1 MGPGAPDNLSFSS
14 LPEWRKPWT
23 QLGVSGVIHVI
34 VIAAVIWIGLFRP
47 HVISAP
53 DHDYHTIALV
63 ETPPPVNH
71 APQPVKIIPR
81 PPEVVE
87 PDPVKPVLRLPV
99 SQPKPV
105 VHEVPV
111 PEVKIAEQKTSLPKL
126 DNAPAVPRELV
137 RTNVFSTGSS
147 APQTIAKA
155 PDQVQTGG
163 FGDPNGVAAKPVP
176 NRAVNVASAGGFDL
190 PTGPGK
196 GNGTG
201 GAHGAQGVVASS
213 GFGGGVATGDGSGRV
228 SASRGTVKSSGF
240 GDADVAAAP
249 TVRAQKAAPDQ
260 APLQPAEI
268 LSKPVPQYTEE
279 ARQLKIEGEVLLE
292 VVLQSAGSVRVVK
305 VVRGLGHGLDE
316 SAVRAA
322 EKVQFKP
329 ATRNGQPTD
338 STAVLHV
345 VFQLA

>member
-1 MGPGAPDNLSFSS
+1 MGSGAHDNLSFSS

-23 QLGVSGVIHVI
+23 EFGLSGVIHVI
-34 VIAAVIWIGLFRP
+34 AVAVVIWIGLFRP
-47 HVISAP
+47 HVLSTP
-53 DHDYHTIALV
+53 ERDYKTIALV

-71 APQPVKIIPR
+71 APQPIKVIPR
-81 PPEVVE
+81 PAPVVE
-87 PDPVKPVLRLPV
+87 PDPVKPVLRLPA

-105 VHEVPV
+105 VHDVPA
-111 PEVKIAEQKTSLPKL
+111 PEVRIAEAKTALPKV
-126 DNAPAVPRELV
+126 DTPAIPRELV

-155 PDQVQTGG
+155 PDKVQTGG
-163 FGDPNGVAAKPVP
+163 FGDPNGVAAKPMP
-176 NRAVNVASAGGFDL
+176 NRAVNIAGAGSFDL
-190 PTGPGK
+190 PSGSGK

-201 GAHGAQGVVASS
+201 GAHGVQGVVASS

-228 SASRGTVKSSGF
+228 SASRGTVRSSGF

-292 VVLQSAGSVRVVK
+292 VVLQSGGSVRVLRVM
-305 VVRGLGHGLDE
+305 RGLGHGLDE

-322 EKVQFKP
+322 ERVQFKP

>member
-1 MGPGAPDNLSFSS
+1 MGPNAPDKLIFSP

-23 QLGVSGVIHVI
+23 QFGVSGVVHVVMI
-34 VIAAVIWIGLFRP
+34 ALVIGIGLVRP
-47 HVISAP
+47 HILATP
-53 DHDYHTIALV
+53 ERDYHTIALV
-63 ETPPPVNH
+63 ETPPVVNH
-71 APQPVKIIPR
+71 APQPLKVIPH
-81 PPEVVE
+81 PVEMVE
-87 PDPVKPVLRLPV
+87 PDPARPVLRLPA
-99 SQPKPV
+99 SLPKPV
-105 VHEVPV
+105 VREVAA
-111 PEVKIAEQKTSLPKL
+111 PEIKITAKTNLPKL
-126 DNAPAVPRELV
+126 DNVPVIPRELV
-137 RTNVFSTGSS
+137 RTNTFSTGSS

-155 PDQVQTGG
+155 PEQVQTGG
-163 FGDPNGVAAKPVP
+163 FGDPNGVNAKPMP
-176 NRAVNVASAGGFDL
+176 NRAVNIAAAGGFDM
-190 PTGPGK
+190 PNGAGK

-213 GFGGGVATGDGSGRV
+213 GFGGGVATGDGSGKV
-228 SASRGTVKSSGF
+228 SGSRGTVQTSGF
-240 GDADVAAAP
+240 GDVAAAP
-249 TVRAQKAAPDQ
+249 TVRAQRAAPDQ
-260 APLQPAEI
+260 TPLKPAEV
-268 LSKPVPQYTEE
+268 LSKPVPVYTEE

-292 VVLQSAGSVRVVK
+292 VVLQSSGNLRVVR

>member
-1 MGPGAPDNLSFSS
+1 MGPGTPDNLSFSS
-14 LPEWRKPWT
+14 LPEWRKPWKEF
-23 QLGVSGVIHVI
+23 GVSGVVHVI
-34 VIAAVIWIGLFRP
+34 ALIALIYIGLIRP
-47 HVISAP
+47 HVLETATK
-53 DHDYHTIALV
+53 DYNTIALV
-63 ETPPPVNH
+63 PTPPPVNH
-71 APQPVKIIPR
+71 APQPIKVIKQPI
-81 PPEVVE
+81 VE
-87 PDPVKPVLRLPV
+87 PDPARPVLRLPQ

-105 VHEVPV
+105 VKEVPV
-111 PEVKIAEQKTSLPKL
+111 PEVKIAAAKTELPKI
-126 DNAPAVPRELV
+126 DTPAIPKQLV

-155 PDQVQTGG
+155 PDKVQTGG
-163 FGDPNGVAAKPVP
+163 FGDPNGVAAKPMP
-176 NRAVNVASAGGFDL
+176 NRAVNIASAGGFDM
-190 PTGPGK
+190 PTGAGK

-201 GAHGAQGVVASS
+201 GAKGAQGVVASA
-213 GFGGGVATGDGSGRV
+213 GFGGGVAIGDGSGKI
-228 SASRGTVKSSGF
+228 SGSRGTVRSSGF
-240 GDADVAAAP
+240 GDADVPAAP

-279 ARQLKIEGEVLLE
+279 ARRLKIEGEVLLE
-292 VVLQSAGSVRVVK
+292 VVLQSGGSVHVVR

-316 SAVRAA
+316 SAMRAA
-322 EKVQFKP
+322 EKLQFKP

>member
-1 MGPGAPDNLSFSS
+1 MMGPAAPDNLSFSS
-14 LPEWRKPWT
+14 LPEWRKPWKEF
-23 QLGVSGVIHVI
+23 GVSGVVHVI
-34 VIAAVIWIGLFRP
+34 AIAAVVWIGLIRP
-47 HVISAP
+47 RMIESP
-53 DHDYHTIALV
+53 QHDYKTISLIP
-63 ETPPPVNH
+63 TPPPVNH
-71 APQPVKIIPR
+71 APQPIKVLPR
-81 PPEVVE
+81 PVETAPEPPRV
-87 PDPVKPVLRLPV
+87 VLRLPA

-105 VHEVPV
+105 VREVAA
-111 PEVKIAEQKTSLPKL
+111 PEVKIADAKTALPKL
-126 DNAPAVPRELV
+126 DAPAIPRELV

-147 APQTIAKA
+147 APQTIVKA

-163 FGDPNGVAAKPVP
+163 FGDPNGVAAKPMP
-176 NRAVNVASAGGFDL
+176 NRTVNIASAGGFDM
-190 PTGPGK
+190 PNGAGK

-201 GAHGAQGVVASS
+201 GAKGTPGVVASA

-228 SASRGTVKSSGF
+228 SASRGTVRSSGF

-268 LSKPVPQYTEE
+268 LSKPTPQYTEE

-292 VVLQSAGSVRVVK
+292 VVFQSGGNVHVVK

-316 SAVRAA
+316 AAVRAA
-322 EKVQFKP
+322 ERVQFKP